1 VNAKLISIVI
11 PVYNEELNI
20 HPMYERVTNVFKNF
34 KKYCYE
40 IIYVDNCSK
49 DNTLG
54 KIEELAKQDEKVF
67 GLCMARNFGSSQPS
81 TVAGLHYAR
90 GDAVVVIDGDIQDPP
105 EMIANFIEK
114 WEDGF
119 EVVYGVRTK
128 RKGSILR
135 RIGYKAFYR
144 LFKKMSYIDIP
155 LDAGD
160 FGLIDRRVVDEI
172 KKLKENEIF
181 FRGIRAWV
189 GFKQI
194 GIEYTRDDRELG
206 KTSIPFLANIKWA
219 KMGIFNFS
227 YKPLEWISNFAFL
240 LTLVSLLG
248 IVYYVVLH
256 FLEPDTPY
264 GFSTIIVLILFLG
277 AVQLLALSIIG
288 EYVARIFNEIKG
300 RPRYIVRDVIGKKLN
315 QRNSDSVQ
323 EVAAGVEGEKYITR
337 S

>member
-1 VNAKLISIVI
+1 MKLISIVV

-20 HPMYERVTNVFKNF
+20 KPMYDRVTKVIRNLEG
-34 KKYCYE
+34 YRYE

-49 DNTLG
+49 DNTLAEI
-54 KIEELAKQDEKVF
+54 KKLANHDANVY
-67 GLCMARNFGSSQPS
+67 GLSMARNFGSSQPS

-105 EMIANFIEK
+105 EMIADFIAK
-114 WEDGF
+114 WEEGF
-119 EVVYGVRTK
+119 EVVYGIRSK

-172 KKLKENEIF
+172 KQLKENEIF

-194 GIEYTRDDRELG
+194 GIEYTRDDREQG
-206 KTSIPFLANIKWA
+206 QTSIPFLANIKWA

-227 YKPLEWISNFAFL
+227 YKPLEWISNFAFI
-240 LTLVSLLG
+240 LTFVSLLG
-248 IVYYVVLH
+248 IVYYVALH
-256 FLEPDTPY
+256 FIKPNTPY
-264 GFSTIIVLILFLG
+264 GFSSIIVLILFLG

-300 RPRYIVRDVIGKKLN
+300 RPRYIIRDVIN
-315 QRNSDSVQ
+315 QKTGQMNTDYSR
-323 EVAAGVEGEKYITR
+323 EVAAGFEAKK
-337 S
+337 